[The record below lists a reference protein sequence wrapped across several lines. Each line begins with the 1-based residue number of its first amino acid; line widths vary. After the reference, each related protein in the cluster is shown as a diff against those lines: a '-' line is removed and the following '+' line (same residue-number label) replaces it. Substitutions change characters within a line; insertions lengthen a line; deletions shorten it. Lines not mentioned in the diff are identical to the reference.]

1 MNKSQALLFIV
12 ALVSVTTIGVVTF
25 TLLAPPSGKSY
36 QFVCQTAYFHAQAS
50 SEFRSD
56 TFTIT
61 GEQWYF
67 RRQEYAT
74 GISAPNLI
82 VEVHDAG
89 TSEVIGSSTISSSN
103 SIAYFTTKGT
113 FYLTIKTNAD
123 PSPNV
128 GQFTDSLEIYE
139 YR

>member
-1 MNKSQALLFIV
+1 MNKAQVLVFVIALISV
-12 ALVSVTTIGVVTF
+12 ATIGVVTF
-25 TLLAPPSGKSY
+25 TVMVPPSGKSY
-36 QFVCQTAYFHAQAS
+36 RFVCQTAYFHARAS

-74 GISAPNLI
+74 GISAPMLI
-82 VEVHDAG
+82 VEVHEAS
-89 TSEVIGSSTISSSN
+89 TSEVIGSSAINSSS
-103 SIAYFTTKGT
+103 SIAYFTAKGT
-113 FYLTIKTNAD
+113 FYLTIKTSTD
-123 PSPNV
+123 PPLNI
-128 GQFTDSLEIYE
+128 GQYTDSLQIWE